1 MSHNGQTHFKNLTG
15 NAAIL
20 EVKCAWPVWDII
32 HKRVK
37 YVGSDNT
44 DLEQFNLNDF
54 DFINSP

>member
-15 NAAIL
+15 NAAIP

-32 HKRVK
+32 HKTVK